1 MRNITAGFILFATI
15 ALVRADQTIES
26 VQQSLKD
33 QGFYYGEVTG
43 EKNADTTAAI
53 RRYQIRNGLQIT
65 GELNEETLR
74 SLRSNPS
81 TPSPAPAPAL
91 TPASTPTPPAASD
104 LRVDPA
110 PESTETETVP
120 APGQPFA
127 NGQPQDRQLYP
138 QNPNVIPPA
147 PGGLFAGT
155 PFENSAPDAQRSV
168 IASAQD
174 ELANRGLYRDPIDGV
189 FSPNLEFSLRAYQAR
204 TGLAVTG
211 RLDLET
217 LAALELLP
225 GAHTPVYQPRRP
237 VRVRPNAGPPVRG
250 EWIRP

>member
-1 MRNITAGFILFATI
+1 MRNTTAVFILFAAI
-15 ALVRADQTIES
+15 ALARADQTIES

-43 EKNADTTAAI
+43 EKNADTIAAI

-81 TPSPAPAPAL
+81 TPSPAPALA
-91 TPASTPTPPAASD
+91 PASTPTPPAASD
-104 LRVDPA
+104 LRDNSA
-110 PESTETETVP
+110 PESTETETAP
-120 APGQPFA
+120 APDQPLT

-138 QNPNVIPPA
+138 QNPNEVPSTR
-147 PGGLFAGT
+147 GGLFAGT
-155 PFENSAPDAQRSV
+155 PFEDSAPDAQRSV

-217 LAALELLP
+217 LAALALLP

-237 VRVRPNAGPPVRG
+237 VRVRPNAPVRG
-250 EWIRP
+250 EWVRP